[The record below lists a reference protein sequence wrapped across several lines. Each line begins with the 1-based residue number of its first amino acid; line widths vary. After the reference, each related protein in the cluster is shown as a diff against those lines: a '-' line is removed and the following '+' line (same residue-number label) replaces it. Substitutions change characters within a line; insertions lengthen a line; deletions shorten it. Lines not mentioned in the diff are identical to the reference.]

1 MLIKTKVSP
10 MKEWPSPKG
19 SPVGPRHKAATPG
32 KSLTIFEKESVRI
45 ADPGTQLRCAL
56 MISKH
61 EKSSFSC
68 F

>member
-32 KSLTIFEKESVRI
+32 KSLTIFEKESGKDSRPWNSTKVCPY
-45 ADPGTQLRCAL
+45 DKQT
-56 MISKH
+56 
-61 EKSSFSC
+61 
-68 F
+68 